1 MNITKENHFFINN
14 LIICIKSLTEEPS
27 RNYISTAS
35 YKKIVFAEDR
45 QGVRERQIKIV
56 LHLLSHIR
64 KVLGWDAVQTHDF
77 DEELENL
84 CGLLLELTTKQNI
97 QEEFLVMSIIR
108 EVNDSFFKE
117 KFIEITESG
126 KQLLNELCK
135 NDNFRYSL
143 FAGTGLKVE
152 SAHVWD
158 ALKAYEQ
165 EKTMEIA
172 TADFDNDIME
182 ICRQQWKMMT
192 GFYFDLWVRE
202 TAKWVDLHKNDEFFI

>member
-1 MNITKENHFFINN
+1 MNNIKEHHFFIDN

-27 RNYISTAS
+27 RNYIGTVS

-45 QGVRERQIKIV
+45 QGLRERQITTV
-56 LHLLSHIR
+56 LLLLSHIR
-64 KVLGWDAVQTHDF
+64 QVLGWDAVQTQDL

-84 CGLLLELTTKQNI
+84 RGLLLELTTKQNI

-126 KQLLNELCK
+126 KQLLNELFK

-152 SAHVWD
+152 SEHISD
-158 ALKAYEQ
+158 AIKGYEL
-165 EKTMEIA
+165 EKGRETA

-192 GFYFDLWVRE
+192 GFYFDPWVRE
-202 TAKWVDLHKNDEFFI
+202 TAKWVDLHKNDEFFT